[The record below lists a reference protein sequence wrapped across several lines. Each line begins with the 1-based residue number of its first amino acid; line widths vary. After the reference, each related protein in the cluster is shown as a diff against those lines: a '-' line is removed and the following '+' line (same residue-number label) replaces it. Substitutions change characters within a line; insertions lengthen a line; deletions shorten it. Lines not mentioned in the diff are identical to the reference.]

1 MPARVLV
8 VGLDA
13 AEATLLER
21 WGTEGRL
28 PTIAAVAAA
37 GSVWRLGTSLET
49 LPGAI
54 WPEITTGRS
63 CGKVAQF
70 FHPDQLR
77 TGEGR
82 LRPVGPDEIATEDY
96 YWSAAS
102 RAGCRVAVIDP
113 GHTVSSVDLNGV
125 EILQWGAH
133 DRVYSLATHL
143 PGHYAGLLAKHGRYP
158 VFSCDPYGVLRGGG
172 ERLLRDLL
180 EGVERKRALLL
191 DLLESEDWDLFS
203 CTLSESHCVG
213 HHFWHHLDP
222 SHPEHDPR
230 APSALREA
238 IERVYR
244 GLDETVGALIDAAG
258 GSCTT
263 LVVASHGMGPIV
275 GGYLLLLEVLVRLG
289 MGSDAG
295 TARAS
300 VVRRLQYALK
310 NRVPMEWVPLAQRV
324 ARIGPLRRFLER
336 AGCPAF
342 PLESPSTR
350 AAALPNNRVGAIR
363 LNLKGREPHGCVAPG
378 RDAEELLREL
388 RGELL
393 ALEHPERGEPI
404 VERITT
410 ADEAF
415 GADHHPD
422 VPDLLVVFRR
432 DLGPLEACRS
442 PRIGVVRAPV
452 RNARIE
458 RTGDHTNQSRLWAVG
473 SGVAAGGA
481 VLQASVLDIS
491 PTVLELLGVAPA
503 GSVDGRALDLRGERR
518 VQSPGGP
525 LPAGALPRQ

>member
-1 MPARVLV
+1 M
-8 VGLDA
+8 
-13 AEATLLER
+13 
-21 WGTEGRL
+21 
-28 PTIAAVAAA
+28 
-37 GSVWRLGTSLET
+37 S
-49 LPGAI
+49 
-54 WPEITTGRS
+54 GRS
-63 CGKVAQF
+63 
-70 FHPDQLR
+70 DQ
-77 TGEGR
+77 
-82 LRPVGPDEIATEDY
+82 
-96 YWSAAS
+96 
-102 RAGCRVAVIDP
+102 DP
-113 GHTVSSVDLNGV
+113 GHTVSSADLNGV
-125 EILQWGAH
+125 EILQWGTH

-143 PGHYAGLLAKHGRYP
+143 PGNYAGLLAKHGRYP
-158 VFSCDPYGVLRGGG
+158 VFSCDTYGVLRGGG

-230 APSALREA
+230 APSAMREA

-263 LVVASHGMGPIV
+263 LIVASTAWGRSSAATFCSWRCSFVSEWAPTQGRRGRAWCGDSSTRSRIGYRWNGFPSRNASHGSGHYGAFSSAP
-275 GGYLLLLEVLVRLG
+275 
-289 MGSDAG
+289 DA
-295 TARAS
+295 RPFRS
-300 VVRRLQYALK
+300 SRPV
-310 NRVPMEWVPLAQRV
+310 RVP
-324 ARIGPLRRFLER
+324 RR
-336 AGCPAF
+336 
-342 PLESPSTR
+342 S
-350 AAALPNNRVGAIR
+350 PNNRVGAIR

-378 RDAEELLREL
+378 RDAEELVREL

-473 SGVAAGGA
+473 SGVAAGSA

-491 PTVLELLGVAPA
+491 PTVLEVLGVAPA